1 MWVYGGLESFVQ
13 RRCESEFLT
22 MSGCWLLG
30 DLWECVGMCSACV
43 VQILRTYHSAG
54 WNVQWCV
61 DGGVSVWLV
70 GHVLSDVFGDEMF
83 IVK

>member
-30 DLWECVGMCSACV
+30 DLCECVGICGACV
-43 VQILRTYHSAG
+43 VQI
-54 WNVQWCV
+54 
-61 DGGVSVWLV
+61 
-70 GHVLSDVFGDEMF
+70 
-83 IVK
+83 